1 MVLFVAGVSMSLIL
15 PFLFVVVKLEEGRSQ
30 ALGLDLRS
38 VLLANRLEVGE
49 RLLRRKHL
57 VTELTLATDQLQHL
71 AIDLLQLLD
80 HHLLQELLTQHPDRD
95 DGARAT
101 TTLVGGDLVRSVV
114 ALVAHAI
121 SIATSRP
128 EASPLGNILRF

>member
-1 MVLFVAGVSMSLIL
+1 M
-15 PFLFVVVKLEEGRSQ
+15 
-30 ALGLDLRS
+30 
-38 VLLANRLEVGE
+38 
-49 RLLRRKHL
+49 
-57 VTELTLATDQLQHL
+57 ELTLATDQLQHL
-71 AIDLLQLLD
+71 AINLLQLLH

-101 TTLVGGDLVRSVV
+101 TTLVVGGDLVRSVV